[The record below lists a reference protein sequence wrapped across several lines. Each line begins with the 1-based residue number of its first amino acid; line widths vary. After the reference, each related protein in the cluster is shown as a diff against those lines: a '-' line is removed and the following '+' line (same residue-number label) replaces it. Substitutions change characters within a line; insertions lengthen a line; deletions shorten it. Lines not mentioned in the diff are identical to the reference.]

1 MFSIFKIILFY
12 ILQAYTGI
20 IVLSIILSYIP
31 RANDYAVC
39 RGIKRMSEWYL
50 EPLDGML
57 VLGSFDFSSMVGL
70 MVLEGVISF
79 CLL

>member
-39 RGIKRMSEWYL
+39 RRIKRMSEWYL